1 MKALY
6 LVLGGILLGGGNAQ
20 ANDNSSTCHFLPK
33 TDAPDWVNKDIR
45 DDSFYYAVGGA
56 SGKTANGFLPINE
69 LINQARQDA
78 IENLSRSIR
87 SSVKVSTKR
96 TIESQKKGKS
106 KAEVRKEVKLK
117 SELVSQ
123 TALTAVIDDSR
134 WLDNDN
140 CLLWYRVKVS
150 KQGAEFAVKSYVS
163 QVEKRLTK
171 RIDEL
176 TKREIE
182 QILSDN
188 GFAPTTVD
196 ATRALLNNSTA
207 IYRGQEYNIAD
218 LYQQSGFDWLEE
230 QQSQVFKIRYAN
242 KLFYNGVTGLNVPMS
257 VVVSGSSSEK
267 IIQALSKLHSFG
279 IELNQA
285 KVTIGKQYHQIIP
298 FAENQQYNIES
309 YVYFASPRPQKQGNR
324 EVTSYIEP
332 PKALKKPYLYNFGEH
347 EGSEEFGLVHVIALE
362 HRIDLIEPLSRIGVS
377 LDTQSKHG
385 YTALALAIELENL
398 EFAHAL
404 ISSGAQKNQNN
415 EIAYKVALLL
425 QHLNQYATNE
435 TASTTSVNLHM
446 LNNLT
451 EQLSPSKNVAVQ
463 IKKQVHAFAPMK
475 ETLNIF
481 DNGNWSSETRLNGVQ
496 VND

>member
-1 MKALY
+1 MKSLY
-6 LVLGGILLGGGNAQ
+6 LAIGGILLGGANAQ
-20 ANDNSSTCHFLPK
+20 ANDDNPTCYFLPN
-33 TDAPDWVNKDIR
+33 TDAPEWVNKDIR
-45 DDSFYYAVGGA
+45 DDSFYYGVGGA
-56 SGKTANGFLPINE
+56 SGKTNGGFLPIND
-69 LINQARQDA
+69 LINQSRKDA
-78 IENLSRSIR
+78 IDNLSRSIR
-87 SSVKVSTKR
+87 SSVKISTKR
-96 TIESQKKGKS
+96 TIESQKQGKS
-106 KAEVRKEVKLK
+106 KAEVRKETKQK

-123 TALTAVIDDSR
+123 TALAAVIDDAR
-134 WLDNDN
+134 WLDHDN

-150 KQGAEFAVKSYVS
+150 KEGAEFAVKSYVN
-163 QVEKRLTK
+163 QVEERLTK

-257 VVVSGSSSEK
+257 VVVSGSSSEN

-279 IELNQA
+279 LDLNQV

-298 FAENQQYNIES
+298 FAENQQYNLES
-309 YVYFASPRPQKQGNR
+309 YVYLASPRPQRQGNR
-324 EVTSYIEP
+324 EITSYIEL
-332 PKALKKPYLYNFGEH
+332 PKTLKKPYLYNFGEH
-347 EGSEEFGLVHVIALE
+347 EGSEEFGLIHVIALE
-362 HRIDLIEPLSRIGVS
+362 HRIDLIEPLSKIGVS
-377 LDTQSKHG
+377 LDTPSKHG

-398 EFAHAL
+398 EFASVL
-404 ISSGAQKNQNN
+404 ISSGAKKNQNN
-415 EIAYKVALLL
+415 DIAYKVAYLLK
-425 QHLNQYATNE
+425 HLNQYASNE
-435 TASTTSVNLHM
+435 TAVMTSINLYV

-451 EQLSPSKNVAVQ
+451 KQLSPSKTIVNQ
-463 IKKQVHAFAPMK
+463 IKRQIHAFAPIK
-475 ETLNIF
+475 ETKNIV
-481 DNGNWSSETRLNGVQ
+481 DNGNWSSQTRLNGVQ